1 MDRGTHT
8 KLKYLG
14 IGAVVGLVIGLNV
27 RGIWPNIPLHA
38 TATHGFDNFAIATGL
53 IDNEIEALY
62 FLDFLTGDL
71 KAAVLNQRTG
81 DFGAMF
87 HYNVAKDFA
96 GVAGAKNPRYL
107 MVTGEA
113 NIPRGKAGYQL
124 GMSAIYIAE
133 ANSAQL
139 VAYLLPWNSSLHAA
153 GKPQQGQFVPV
164 GRLQLRTAFVRDQ

>member
-1 MDRGTHT
+1 MDRSSL
-8 KLKYLG
+8 KWKYLA
-14 IGAVVGLVIGLNV
+14 IGLVAGVVIGLNL
-27 RGIWPNIPLHA
+27 RGLWPNVPLHA
-38 TATHGFDNFAIATGL
+38 TATHGFDNFAIATGF

-96 GVAGAKNPRYL
+96 GVAGTKSPRYL
-107 MVTGEA
+107 MVTGQA

-124 GMSAIYIAE
+124 GNSAIYIAE

-153 GKPQQGQFVPV
+153 GKPQQGTFVPV
-164 GRLQLRTAFVRDQ
+164 GRLQLRTAVVRDQ

>member
-1 MDRGTHT
+1 MGHWNHP
-8 KLKYLG
+8 KWKYLT
-14 IGAVVGLVIGLNV
+14 IGAIAGLVIGLNL

-38 TATHGFDNFAIATGL
+38 TATHGYDNFAIATGL
-53 IDNEIEALY
+53 IDNELEALY

-96 GVAGAKNPRYL
+96 GVAGTKNPRYL
-107 MVTGEA
+107 MVTGLA
-113 NIPRGKAGYQL
+113 NIPRGRAGFQL
-124 GMSAIYIAE
+124 GMSSIYIAE

-153 GKPQQGQFVPV
+153 GKPQQGEFVPV
-164 GRLQLRTAFVRDQ
+164 GKLQLRTAFVRDQ